1 MYPYFYSKKQIP
13 QPVFAK
19 EAMKDNNLL
28 AQNNSKLSEIILAA
42 IEDEMK
48 DMAFYER
55 LMPLMEKDDREIINS
70 ILLDETKHKKF
81 LSHIY
86 TLMTGQE
93 PYEIT
98 TEDIILKESIP
109 ENLSDAIL
117 DEAEAVKFY
126 RELMMNSDDAEIR
139 DLLFEIMTDEANH
152 AALGNYLFTKYSLMP

>member
-1 MYPYFYSKKQIP
+1 
-13 QPVFAK
+13 
-19 EAMKDNNLL
+19 
-28 AQNNSKLSEIILAA
+28 
-42 IEDEMK
+42 
-48 DMAFYER
+48 
-55 LMPLMEKDDREIINS
+55 MPLMEKDDREIINS

-81 LSHIY
+81 LRHIY